1 MARCGFTRVRLWL
14 LEVEMGAVW
23 ALAGLSIIL
32 FMFASIWEDSQ
43 CCLDISRPIMD
54 IGNKVGPKLR
64 EFRLL
69 APSSHRA
76 QCHAT

>member
-32 FMFASIWEDSQ
+32 FMFASIWDYIQ
-43 CCLDISRPIMD
+43 CYRDIS
-54 IGNKVGPKLR
+54 L
-64 EFRLL
+64 
-69 APSSHRA
+69 HR
-76 QCHAT
+76 CDFT